1 MYDLH
6 SLPICADL
14 TPAILFQWANKAAY
28 SCLKS
33 WEGSVQVSLAALE
46 LMAGLS
52 RLHIENISETTPLLL
67 VWSVRLH
74 QPTSS
79 LLPNI
84 LPPLFPC
91 PLSPSL
97 FSSFLHSFPRI
108 SSSPPDHADCKQAV
122 GWVCQ
127 YIEHQAGKEHPQ
139 HSRDLHTSIVAAFS
153 TLLTLITLH
162 PYLLGNKVPHLP

>member
-14 TPAILFQWANKAAY
+14 TPAILFQRANKAAY

-97 FSSFLHSFPRI
+97 FSSFLHSFPVFPSLPQTMQTASR
-108 SSSPPDHADCKQAV
+108 QL
-122 GWVCQ
+122 
-127 YIEHQAGKEHPQ
+127 AGC
-139 HSRDLHTSIVAAFS
+139 VS
-153 TLLTLITLH
+153 TLSTRQGRSIRNTHVISTPPLWL
-162 PYLLGNKVPHLP
+162 PSVPSSR

>member
-14 TPAILFQWANKAAY
+14 TPAILFQRANKAAY

-84 LPPLFPC
+84 LPP
-91 PLSPSL
+91 
-97 FSSFLHSFPRI
+97 SFLTSFLPYFLALYLPP
-108 SSSPPDHADCKQAV
+108 SSPPSFIPSPYFLPSPRPCRL
-122 GWVCQ
+122 
-127 YIEHQAGKEHPQ
+127 QAG
-139 HSRDLHTSIVAAFS
+139 SW
-153 TLLTLITLH
+153 
-162 PYLLGNKVPHLP
+162 LGVSVH